1 MTSLTAVDNRHWLR
15 LSGFTWI
22 LWYLVFQVILIF
34 RYYYPIQVNPDNRSQ
49 CLLSTA
55 VNDVI
60 NHKIALQKIS
70 IISDSNDPLI
80 MCTWRDFKMTKQ
92 LPMGSLEGENRRTD
106 NKIALQKITL
116 LMSVTRRVSL
126 INQKLMHSEFNLS
139 IFVCVKIWPKAL
151 KRAHRV
157 CYQDM

>member
-1 MTSLTAVDNRHWLR
+1 
-15 LSGFTWI
+15 
-22 LWYLVFQVILIF
+22 
-34 RYYYPIQVNPDNRSQ
+34 
-49 CLLSTA
+49 
-55 VNDVI
+55 
-60 NHKIALQKIS
+60 
-70 IISDSNDPLI
+70 
-80 MCTWRDFKMTKQ
+80 MTKQ

-157 CYQDM
+157 CYQDVV